1 LVVGSLLI
9 LSDEVLLTHGDK
21 PTDPLLTKTSKML
34 DLGTLLERHAP
45 CNSPIAHDAI
55 KSNVTSGRRGWTRP
69 MKSINRKVLMT
80 LFGVVLATPFLLIA
94 SVVAVHVA
102 ALADN
107 VRVDVLCIA
116 LALASVAVRIVDG
129 HLALTGKVVLA
140 ERGSDEPKDNHD
152 LRGASTISP
161 GY

>member
-1 LVVGSLLI
+1 
-9 LSDEVLLTHGDK
+9 
-21 PTDPLLTKTSKML
+21 
-34 DLGTLLERHAP
+34 
-45 CNSPIAHDAI
+45 
-55 KSNVTSGRRGWTRP
+55 

-80 LFGVVLATPFLLIA
+80 LFGVVLATPFLLMA

-140 ERGSDEPKDNHD
+140 ERGSDEPKDKHD